1 MDECKDLEGT
11 TKRVS
16 VSSEGA
22 QANSSSIDP
31 SISSGGRYVTFSS
44 EADTLVAG
52 DTNGTSDV
60 FVHDLLLG
68 TTERV
73 SVNSNEAQGNGSSYG
88 SSISDDGRYVTFVST
103 GTTLVEGDTSGGASP
118 DIFVRDL
125 LLGTTSR
132 VNVALDGS
140 QANNASYDPAISGD
154 GRYVSFYSDATNL
167 VPDDT
172 NGIRD
177 VFVVDGFAQGWWFA

>member
-1 MDECKDLEGT
+1 
-11 TKRVS
+11 VS
-16 VSSEGA
+16 PEGA

-31 SISSGGRYVTFSS
+31 SISSDGRYVTFSS

-125 LLGTTSR
+125 VLGTTSR

-140 QANNASYDPAISGD
+140 QANNASRGPRLPPRPSAAPRSPQAGPDRDWQTAGSPSNDQACARSLLAREA
-154 GRYVSFYSDATNL
+154 GR
-167 VPDDT
+167 
-172 NGIRD
+172 
-177 VFVVDGFAQGWWFA
+177 

>member
-1 MDECKDLEGT
+1 VKS
-11 TKRVS
+11 RVS
-16 VSSEGA
+16 AELQPCSR
-22 QANSSSIDP
+22 QMYP
-31 SISSGGRYVTFSS
+31 P
-44 EADTLVAG
+44 
-52 DTNGTSDV
+52 
-60 FVHDLLLG
+60 
-68 TTERV
+68 
-73 SVNSNEAQGNGSSYG
+73 
-88 SSISDDGRYVTFVST
+88 
-103 GTTLVEGDTSGGASP
+103 SP

-125 LLGTTSR
+125 VLGTTSR

-167 VPDDT
+167 VSDDT